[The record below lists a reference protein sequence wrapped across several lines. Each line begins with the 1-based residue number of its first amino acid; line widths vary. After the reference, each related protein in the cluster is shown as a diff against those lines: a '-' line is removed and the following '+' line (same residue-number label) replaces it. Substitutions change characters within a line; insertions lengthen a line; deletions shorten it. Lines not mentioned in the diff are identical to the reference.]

1 MRLAE
6 CPSTESC
13 WKLLEGCRL
22 WKRQGV
28 TSSGPRDDPR
38 RSAGVRSTTRSSAK
52 SAFLYTAE
60 DPKALM
66 CMIRAAAMKWLP
78 WSVIESLTVATVS
91 ASPASACMKCGRQFI
106 WLDVKKPEA
115 RSPNLSRVRPTPRL
129 QFSFPR
135 MNVHIRSWVTMH
147 CVAVAYPQRS
157 KLATDSALL
166 CDR

>member
-1 MRLAE
+1 MTARLRLAE
-6 CPSTESC
+6 CPSSESC

-66 CMIRAAAMKWLP
+66 CMDPCCCYEMGAMAGNRKSNSRNCKRFPCICLHEVWQAIYL
-78 WSVIESLTVATVS
+78 VGCEEAGS
-91 ASPASACMKCGRQFI
+91 A
-106 WLDVKKPEA
+106 KPK
-115 RSPNLSRVRPTPRL
+115 SLSRPSNPP
-129 QFSFPR
+129 F
-135 MNVHIRSWVTMH
+135 
-147 CVAVAYPQRS
+147 AVQIP
-157 KLATDSALL
+157 
-166 CDR
+166 